1 MKKKEYMQPA
11 MEVVEIEQSQMLC
24 VSQITTTGLGDDL
37 IPGGSGNIG
46 GAMAPGMTIPGLEI
60 PGFNIPGVDI
70 PGFPFE

>member
-24 VSQITTTGLGDDL
+24 VSQITTTGLGDDIL
-37 IPGGSGNIG
+37 IPGSSGDIG
-46 GAMAPGMTIPGLEI
+46 GAMAPGMTILGLE
-60 PGFNIPGVDI
+60 NI